1 MGVTPTTAA
10 AAGGGVSS
18 LVTPFFLNNRFIMI
32 GLGNTVLG
40 LGRVGYN
47 AK

>member
-18 LVTPFFLNNRFIMI
+18 LVTPFFLNNRFIMV
-32 GLGNTVLG
+32 GLGILILCLDWVE
-40 LGRVGYN
+40 
-47 AK
+47 